1 MCVILNKMAMWAV
14 ISLTA
19 LSAQADNLFEME
31 VRPLL
36 ATKCYS
42 CHGSSK
48 QAAGLRVDSAE
59 AFAKVDIKKLQ
70 QVLTTAEGY
79 HKISQ
84 KEYASLGQWIKNG
97 AVWPKVK
104 VVKNSHIQPEDRKYW
119 AYVPVKEPAIP
130 QISSNNWS
138 DHPIDAFVLRKLK
151 ENGLTPTESA
161 NKRDLIRR
169 AYFDLVGFP
178 PTAEVV
184 EAFVKDTNPNAYEK
198 VIDKLLESPRYG
210 ERWGRHWLDL
220 VRYAESDGYRGD
232 FYRPE
237 AYKYR
242 DYVVRSFNADKS
254 YQKFVMEQLAGDEYA
269 PENPDA
275 ITATGYFRLPIYEWN
290 QRDAITH
297 WETIL
302 QDITDVTAD
311 VFLGAG
317 LQCAKC
323 HDHKFDPIL
332 QKDYY
337 ALKAFFAPIIWRDDV
352 PIATPEQVK
361 KRKEWEASVKDTMDE
376 LAKLEEPYRKKAYA
390 KAIKMFPEDI
400 QQIMAKPEAERDTY
414 EKQLAYLVMRQGY
427 YEWNRSSHKKKI
439 EKERKVLLDK
449 LKKAKAKVAA
459 LPKGMTASDAGPT
472 APKNAI
478 PGKKEDILP
487 GFMTV
492 LYPEGAD
499 VNAKI
504 VRPKKAPNSTGRRLA
519 LAKWIADPD
528 NPITTRVVVNRIWQY
543 HFGRGLAVNPN
554 DFGKLGESPTH
565 PELLDWMV
573 KRFIEFGWRF
583 KPMHKMIMMSRTYQQ
598 STKSKA
604 ESTAMNI
611 DPQNKFLWKMT
622 NRRHQAEV
630 IRDSMLF
637 VSGELKQRNKN
648 GASVA
653 GTSPERSVYVKVIR
667 NQKDDFLNA
676 FDWADAFASNAVRNV
691 TTTPVQSLL
700 MLNGSWVMKRSKSL
714 AGKSIKLYKEDYE
727 KIVRYV
733 YDRAYGRHPSTEET
747 QAAVHFLTEQK
758 AAHLGRNE
766 ELATDQNFLTRMKNG
781 LNAITS
787 KGRRDFY
794 KVLTKDV
801 EMLTKGDF
809 TIEAKVQMNSI
820 QDGAQIRVITSQT
833 SKEKNGLSWALG
845 VTGQKSRYSPGRVLL
860 RLKRN
865 GKVEYIVSD
874 LSMKV
879 NTPYYI
885 GLIADTSSS
894 KTKVKFFLKDYSKK
908 GSKLSNYQTST
919 KTVFNESKK
928 DKGSIV
934 MFTDNSLASWDGMIG
949 EMRLSRTALDIKDL
963 MVDQNLASEKNT
975 IAHWHFAT
983 DEELLKDAT
992 RNGYHLKMLKQ
1003 KSVSSSDAH
1012 TKAVTDFCQVIFNS
1026 SEFLYMR

>member
-1 MCVILNKMAMWAV
+1 MCVSIRKIVFATTLAV
-14 ISLTA
+14 LG
-19 LSAQADNLFEME
+19 LSVQADNFFELN

-36 ATKCYS
+36 ANKCYS
-42 CHGSSK
+42 CHGSAK
-48 QAAGLRVDSAE
+48 QEAGVRLDSAE

-70 QVLTTAEGY
+70 ATLTNAKSY
-79 HKISQ
+79 HKISE
-84 KEYASLGQWIKNG
+84 KEYANLGAWFKNG
-97 AVWPKVK
+97 AKWPAPRQ
-104 VVKNSHIQPEDRKYW
+104 VKNTHIQPEDRNYW
-119 AYVPVKEPAIP
+119 AYVPVKDPKVPEIAG
-130 QISSNNWS
+130 NNWS
-138 DHPIDAFVLRKLK
+138 DHPIDAFILRKLK
-151 ENGLTPTESA
+151 ENGLSPA
-161 NKRDLIRR
+161 KPAGKRELIRR

-178 PTAEVV
+178 PTAEDV
-184 EAFVKDTNPNAYEK
+184 EKFVKDTDPNAYEK
-198 VIDKLLESPRYG
+198 VIDKLLASPRYG

-232 FYRPE
+232 FYRPT
-237 AYKYR
+237 AYLYR
-242 DYVVRSFNADKS
+242 DYVIRSFNEGKS

-275 ITATGYFRLPIYEWN
+275 LIATGYFRLPIYEWN

-311 VFLGAG
+311 VFLGSG

-361 KRKEWEASVKDTMDE
+361 KRKAWEASMKKTYDA
-376 LAKLEEPYRKKAYA
+376 LAKLEAPHRKKAYA

-400 QQIMAKPEAERDTY
+400 QEIMDKPEEKRSSY

-427 YEWNRSSHKKKI
+427 HEWGRYSGKKKI
-439 EKERKVLLDK
+439 EKERKALLDK
-449 LKKAKAKVAA
+449 LKKAKVAS
-459 LPKGMTASDAGPT
+459 LQKGMTASDVGPV
-472 APKNAI
+472 APLNNI
-478 PGKKEDILP
+478 PGSKEDIKP

-492 LYPEGAD
+492 LYPEGANVD
-499 VNAKI
+499 AKI
-504 VRPKKAPNSTGRRLA
+504 IKPAKAPNSTGRRTA
-519 LAKWIADPD
+519 LAKWITNPD

-543 HFGRGLAVNPN
+543 HFGGGLAVNPN
-554 DFGKLGESPTH
+554 DFGKLGEAPTH

-573 KRFIEFGWRF
+573 KRFIDFGWKF
-583 KPMHKMIMMSRTYQQ
+583 KPMHKMIMMSQTYRQ
-598 STKSKA
+598 STKHSGISMAINK
-604 ESTAMNI
+604 
-611 DPQNKFLWKMT
+611 DPQNKLLWRMS

-637 VSGELKQRNKN
+637 VSGELKQRSSSK
-648 GASVA
+648 ASVS
-653 GTSPERSVYVKVIR
+653 GSSPERSIYVKVVR
-667 NQKDDFLNA
+667 NEKDEFLNA

-700 MLNGSWVMKRSKSL
+700 MLNGGWVMKRSKAL
-714 AGKSIKLYKEDYE
+714 AGKTVKKYKNDY
-727 KIVRYV
+727 KAAVKYV
-733 YDRAYGRHPSTEET
+733 YDRAYGRNPSPEELAMASDFIKQQT
-747 QAAVHFLTEQK
+747 
-758 AAHLGRNE
+758 AAHLGRND
-766 ELATDQNFLTRMKNG
+766 ELDTDQNFLTRMKNG

-809 TIEAKVQMNSI
+809 TIEAKIQMNSI
-820 QDGAQIRVITSQT
+820 QNSSQIRVIASQT
-833 SKEKNGLSWALG
+833 SKEKGGLSWALG

-860 RLKRN
+860 RLTRN
-865 GKVEYIVSD
+865 GKKEYVVSD
-874 LSMKV
+874 LSLKV
-879 NTPYYI
+879 NIPYYI

-894 KTKVKFFLKDYSKK
+894 QTKVKFFLKDYSKK
-908 GSKLSNYQTST
+908 GSKLNDYQTST
-919 KTVFNESKK
+919 KTVFNESKN

-934 MFTDNSLASWDGMIG
+934 MFTDNSIASWDGMIG
-949 EMRLSRTALDIKDL
+949 EMRLSRTALNVKDL
-963 MVDQNLASEKNT
+963 MFDKDLGNAKDT
-975 IAHWHFAT
+975 IAHWHFET

-992 RNGYHLKMLKQ
+992 KNGYHLQMLKQ
-1003 KSVSSSDAH
+1003 QSVSSSDAY

-1026 SEFLYMR
+1026 SEFLYVR